1 MRIIVS
7 TNQFKKDLRLA
18 LKRNLPEAEI
28 AEVIDMLAKDIPLP
42 IYYRDHELKGDYKG
56 ARECHIRPDWLLIYE
71 KSDTNDLKII
81 TLIRTG
87 SHSDLF

>member
-1 MRIIVS
+1 MRTVVS

-28 AEVIDMLAKDIPLP
+28 AEVVDMLAKDIPLP
-42 IYYRDHELKGDYKG
+42 IYYHDHELKGDYKG

-71 KSDTNDLKII
+71 KTDTNDLKII

>member
-1 MRIIVS
+1 MRTIVS

-28 AEVIDMLAKDIPLP
+28 AEVINMLAKDIPLP

-56 ARECHIRPDWLLIYE
+56 TRECHIRPDWLLIYE

>member
-1 MRIIVS
+1 MRTVVS

-28 AEVIDMLAKDIPLP
+28 AEVVDMLAKDIPLP
-42 IYYRDHELKGDYKG
+42 IYYHDHELKGDYKG
-56 ARECHIRPDWLLIYE
+56 ARECHIRPDWFLIYE
-71 KSDTNDLKII
+71 KTDTNDLKII